1 MTREPLS
8 GSHLGATGEVV
19 FGVLG
24 KRDVVGWVVANEV
37 VRKNG
42 HLFDID
48 EYKYPPSEASFVRR
62 EVSLKCNALVLSNRP
77 LKRPGRLNRQS
88 PL

>member
-1 MTREPLS
+1 MPRESLS

-24 KRDVVGWVVANEV
+24 ERDVVGWVVVNEV
-37 VRKNG
+37 MRKNVY
-42 HLFDID
+42 LFDID
-48 EYKYPPSEASFVRR
+48 VYKYRPSDGSFVRR
-62 EVSLKCNALVLSNRP
+62 EVSLKCNALVLSDLP